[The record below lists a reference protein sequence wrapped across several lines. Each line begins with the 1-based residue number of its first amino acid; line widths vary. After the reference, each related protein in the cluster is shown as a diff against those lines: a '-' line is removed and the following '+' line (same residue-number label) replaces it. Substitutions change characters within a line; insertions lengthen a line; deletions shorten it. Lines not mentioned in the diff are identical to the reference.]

1 MLLAGNSIMGI
12 NYELH
17 FISHDSEPELR
28 QTIGDPRSKEGG
40 GVREGTGM
48 LCAGRCD
55 VIRFLKLILI

>member
-1 MLLAGNSIMGI
+1 MGI